1 MRAVAPAF
9 IAAPIGKNSDDGGAL
24 ICTKELSTANPLP
37 GRAHTTGTAAFVAE
51 AASRALLTELLL
63 TPKPGL
69 VDQRNSGA
77 HLDMNI
83 STFLRSANVL
93 SRWFPRFV
101 EIGHAWAHVPAPSFL
116 SLFRHSGL
124 QCEAEMFE
132 ATRGINTHRGAVFLL
147 GLLCAAAGRLSAK
160 GIVLSQALLCSE
172 VAQICVGLVERE
184 LSLAKKTDTHGERV
198 FKSYRLTG
206 ARGEAEGGYKLV
218 RKVALPEFKR
228 LRLQGIAEDTAL
240 LQVLLHLLAVNGDTN
255 LVSRGGLTA
264 LDYVRGYARKILD
277 QGGVLGLDGVRKMA
291 AFDDALIANHLS
303 PGGSADLLAVT
314 CVLALVPEG
323 PSRNAG
329 NITIDNINTTEV
341 ENDSSLSVIYRA

>member
-9 IAAPIGKNSDDGGAL
+9 IAAPIGKNSGDGGPL

-37 GRAHTTGTAAFVAE
+37 GRAHTAGTAAFVAE

-77 HLDMNI
+77 HRDMNI
-83 STFLRSANVL
+83 GTFLRSAKVL

-101 EIGHAWAHVPAPSFL
+101 EIGHARAHIPAHSFL

-132 ATRGINTHRGAVFLL
+132 ATRGINTHKGAIFLL

-160 GIVLSQALLCSE
+160 SIALSQDLLCSE
-172 VAQICVGLVERE
+172 VAQICLGLVERE
-184 LSLAKKTDTHGERV
+184 LIRAETADTPGERV
-198 FKSYRLTG
+198 FRSYRLTG
-206 ARGEAEGGYKLV
+206 ARGEAAGGYKLV
-218 RKVALPEFKR
+218 RTVALPKYRR
-228 LRLQGIAEDTAL
+228 LRLHGIAEDTAL

-277 QGGVLGLDGVRKMA
+277 EGGVLVPDGVRKMA
-291 AFDDALIANHLS
+291 VFDDALIAHHLS

-323 PSRNAG
+323 PCRNAG
-329 NITIDNINTTEV
+329 NITIDNINATEV
-341 ENDSSLSVIYRA
+341 ENDSSV